1 MDKLIAVGKGMLVL
15 WMGLPHTLV
24 SEIVHG
30 EPEFVLEDLIHT
42 QQWH

>member
-1 MDKLIAVGKGMLVL
+1 MDKLIAVGKAMLLL
-15 WMGLPHTLV
+15 WMELPHTSI

-42 QQWH
+42 